1 MIGAVILLQHN
12 EFEYHFSGRLK
23 PWVHYVPLT
32 YSAADIVN
40 KIEWLKKNDGMAQQ
54 LAANARNFGLSYL
67 RLEDQYCYAA
77 TALETFGKI
86 FRDSSALKP
95 FSPTEIPYVF
105 VRRTSEEDLAAEL
118 ADVLTL

>member
-1 MIGAVILLQHN
+1 MQHN

-40 KIEWLKKNDGMAQQ
+40 KIEWLKAHDDMAQQ

-67 RLEDQYCYAA
+67 RLEDQYCYVA
-77 TALETFGKI
+77 TALEKLGKV
-86 FRDSSALKP
+86 FDNSTALTP
-95 FSPTEIPYVF
+95 FQPTEIPYRF
-105 VRRTSEEDLAAEL
+105 VRRTTEDDDLTTDISDIL
-118 ADVLTL
+118 VL